1 MDAPTTAADPPTGR
15 VGGEQLSRIARGSTL
30 NLAGAAVSSV
40 ANFALTIVVT
50 RGMPQDI
57 AGILFTTTSLVLLAV
72 SIGLLGTDTGLVYFI
87 SRARAAEEPER
98 VRPYLAAAMRP
109 VVVTAAVMAVVLCAA
124 APWLGH
130 SISGPHA
137 GLTTWF
143 LVTLALVIPLAAFE
157 AVALSATR
165 GLGTMRPNA
174 TVEMIIRPVVQVA
187 LVGTVVWWGSTRL
200 LAAAWAL
207 SYVLAAVLA
216 WRALRARLP
225 APSEPTRDGT
235 SAAGDTSR
243 EFWRFSAPRS
253 LANVVQLALQRLDII
268 LVALLAGPAQAAVYT
283 AATRFVV
290 LGQMGR
296 NAVSLAVQPD
306 VAQALQRGHRR
317 EINGLYQMSTAW
329 LILVTWPIFLLLCID
344 GRSLLHVF
352 GDGYAAGAPV
362 LILLGSAMLVAT
374 LCGDVDI
381 MLIMAGRTS
390 WSLANVSVAL
400 GVNVALDLVLIP
412 RWGILGAAI
421 GWAVAI
427 VAKNLLALGQVGV
440 VLRLHPVGR
449 ASITATALCVATFGL
464 VPLVCRLWLGE
475 GLLRLALEVVVAGA
489 LFVAGAFL
497 LRRTLGLD
505 ALQLPRRV
513 GVRVG

>member
-1 MDAPTTAADPPTGR
+1 MQARTAATEQSTGR
-15 VGGEQLSRIARGSTL
+15 PGGEQLSRIARGSSL

-50 RGMPQDI
+50 RGMPQDV
-57 AGILFTTTSLVLLAV
+57 AGILFSTTSLVLLAV
-72 SIGLLGTDTGLVYFI
+72 SVGLLGTDTGLVYFI
-87 SRARAAEEPER
+87 SRARAAGAPEQ
-98 VRPYLAAAMRP
+98 VRPYLAAALRP
-109 VVVTAAVMAVVLCAA
+109 VVVAAAVMALVLAAA

-130 SISGPHA
+130 SISAPHA

-143 LVTLALVIPLAAFE
+143 LLVLALVIPLATFE

-174 TVEMIIRPVVQVA
+174 TVEMIVRPVVQVA
-187 LVGTVVWWGSTRL
+187 LVAAVVWWGSTRW

-225 APSEPTRDGT
+225 APAE
-235 SAAGDTSR
+235 AAPEGERSGSHTSR
-243 EFWRFSAPRS
+243 EFWRFTAPRS
-253 LANVVQLALQRLDII
+253 LATVVQLALQRLDIV
-268 LVALLAGPAQAAVYT
+268 LVAVLAGPAQAAIYT

-306 VAQALQRGHRR
+306 IAQALQRGHRR
-317 EINGLYQMSTAW
+317 EINSLYQMSTAW

-352 GDGYAAGAPV
+352 GEGYAAGTSV
-362 LILLGSAMLVAT
+362 LVLLGSAMLVAT
-374 LCGDVDI
+374 LCGDVDV

-400 GVNVALDLVLIP
+400 GINVALDLVLIP
-412 RWGILGAAI
+412 RMGILGAAI
-421 GWAVAI
+421 GWAIAI

-449 ASITATALCVATFGL
+449 AGVAATALCLVTFGL
-464 VPLVCRLWLGE
+464 VPLASKVRLGE
-475 GLLRLALEVVVAGA
+475 GLLRLAIEVAVAGG
-489 LFVAGAFL
+489 LFLVGAFWM
-497 LRRTLGLD
+497 RRLLGLD
-505 ALQLPRRV
+505 ALRLRARV
-513 GVRVG
+513 PSA